1 MKFQGKNFFLEYA
14 EHSEEWTKATLTREE
29 FEDFREKEEK
39 LKKVTTENRD
49 KDLEITRLENIINK
63 IKTEVET
70 FKNEQT
76 LLKSELEKKISLL
89 ENQNKILTSQNE
101 NLLRINR
108 ERSNAERKLY
118 PKKLHNGYIVL
129 HQESYN
135 KIFSFKVRGDMRG
148 TFKNYSYN
156 LLLYKY
162 RLETP
167 YLCNIELDSV
177 KKLIIQDL
185 KKYYHLEY
193 LKELPRSAGFFE
205 QIDFEK
211 LLLNLKISTSERFY
225 FIEFSSNVLIKEK
238 ES

>member
-39 LKKVTTENRD
+39 LKKVTAENRD

-135 KIFSFKVRGDMRG
+135 KIFSFKETICIKD
-148 TFKNYSYN
+148 
-156 LLLYKY
+156 
-162 RLETP
+162 LE
-167 YLCNIELDSV
+167 L
-177 KKLIIQDL
+177 
-185 KKYYHLEY
+185 
-193 LKELPRSAGFFE
+193 
-205 QIDFEK
+205 
-211 LLLNLKISTSERFY
+211 
-225 FIEFSSNVLIKEK
+225 
-238 ES
+238 

>member
-14 EHSEEWTKATLTREE
+14 EHSEEWTKATLTKEE

-39 LKKVTTENRD
+39 LKKVTAENRD

-135 KIFSFKVRGDMRG
+135 KIFSFKIRGDMRG

-156 LLLYKY
+156 IPLYKY
-162 RLETP
+162 RLQTP
-167 YLCNIELDSV
+167 YLSNLELILV
-177 KKLIIQDL
+177 EKLILEDL
-185 KKYYHLEY
+185 KKYYDLEY
-193 LKELPRSAGFFE
+193 LEMIPKTTNFFKTLN
-205 QIDFEK
+205 QYRY
-211 LLLNLKISTSERFY
+211 LLNLKISTSDRFY
-225 FIEFSSNVLIKEK
+225 LVEFSSNICI
-238 ES
+238 

>member
-39 LKKVTTENRD
+39 LKKVTAENRD

-63 IKTEVET
+63 IKMEVET

-135 KIFSFKVRGDMRG
+135 KIFSFKIRGDMRG

-193 LKELPRSAGFFE
+193 LQELPRRPGFFE
-205 QIDFEK
+205 QINFEK
-211 LLLNLKISTSERFY
+211 FLLNLKILTSDRFY
-225 FIEFSSNVLIKEK
+225 LVEFSSNIILYFNF
-238 ES
+238 